1 MTTNVNVTA
10 CCTPDKEVCI
20 TIADGINKDIV
31 TTIQNGETYSN
42 VVYGERSITVK
53 EVDKLKE

>member
-10 CCTPDKEVCI
+10 CCAPDKEVRI

-31 TTIQNGETYSN
+31 ITIQNGETYNN
-42 VVYGERSITVK
+42 VVYGERSITTK